1 MKSTQTTI
9 VTGCMSLILLSVQAA
24 GGAPPARTPATETPS
39 SNERIWFRHPGQE
52 FNSQALHLGNG
63 YFGASFYGG
72 VKEECFQLAE
82 KTFWTGG
89 PGDESTNSYGIIAG
103 GRDHI
108 QEVRRLI
115 LAGQVKEAD
124 ELAAKHLLGDYGRF
138 GAFSTVGE
146 LTIAFDGHEAEPQDY
161 VRELDVGRSLAR
173 VSYRLGTVGYR
184 REYFCSYPS
193 RVLAMRLTSDTPA
206 KLGFTLSIK
215 PAHKDYSLRF
225 SPDGRTL
232 DVIGKIDGNGRRYR
246 VAIELRPEGG
256 HLAHDDKSLRL
267 EGADAATLFYT
278 VATEYALQPPTYRG
292 ADPEAITSGIMRKIS
307 ARTYEDLS
315 REHAED
321 YARLY
326 GRTAFSLQ
334 GAADTERLPTNE
346 RWRRYADGDYAD
358 LGLKVLA
365 FNLGKYLLISASR
378 PGSLPANLQGVWN
391 PHHGAP
397 WSGNYQININIQMI
411 YMSGGVLDLSECQVP
426 LIDWVRAL
434 VVPGREVAKAYYGTH
449 GWVTHST
456 GNVWGYASP
465 GANLEWGMFPSGAA
479 WLCRHL
485 WEQYEFTQD
494 VRYLREQAYPVMREA
509 AEFWL
514 ENLVDYKGYL
524 VSAPA
529 VSAEHPSVLG
539 HLTPGPY
546 QDNAM
551 VGDLFDNVVAAAK
564 VLDTDAEFRAKV
576 EQTRSRMMPWR
587 VGRLGQLQEWAD
599 DLDRPDDHHRHY
611 MHIYAV
617 HPGQM
622 INPLEQPARAAAAK
636 KSMDLRG
643 DGDVP
648 MPDEPHLGGNWSR
661 GWKVWIFARL
671 LDGNRADKIFSQ
683 LIGQAGMEN
692 LMTYQQVP
700 AAGGKRTPMQ
710 LDGSVSTP
718 GFVAE
723 MLLQSQFG
731 ELHLL
736 PALPSAWKS
745 GSVEG
750 LRARGGCRVN
760 LSWADGQLVK
770 ATISGLNNRKLPPIR
785 LAGKLVDVSNDAR
798 IEIRPN

>member
-1 MKSTQTTI
+1 MGLASAPSADGGSAI
-9 VTGCMSLILLSVQAA
+9 QAPSA
-24 GGAPPARTPATETPS
+24 DQPA
-39 SNERIWFRHPGQE
+39 SNERIWFRHPGQA
-52 FNSQALHLGNG
+52 FDSQALHLGNG

-72 VKEECFQLAE
+72 AKEERFQLAE

-89 PGDESTNSYGIIAG
+89 PGDETTNSYGIIAG
-103 GRDHI
+103 GKDVV
-108 QEVRRLI
+108 QELRRLI
-115 LAGQVKEAD
+115 VSGNVKEAD
-124 ELAAKHLLGDYGRF
+124 ELAAKHFVGDYSQF

-146 LTIAFDGHEAEPQDY
+146 LSIAFDGHEAEPQDY
-161 VRELDVGRSLAR
+161 VRELDVGRSVAR
-173 VSYRLGTVGYR
+173 VSYQLGAVRYR
-184 REYFCSYPS
+184 REYFCSYPH
-193 RVLAMRLTSDTPA
+193 RVLAMRLAADVPG
-206 KLGFTLSIK
+206 KVGFALSIT
-215 PAHKDYSLRF
+215 PAHKEYSLQF

-232 DVIGKIDGNGRRYR
+232 EVIGKIDGNGRQYR
-246 VAIELRPEGG
+246 VRIELRPEGG
-256 HLAHDDKSLRL
+256 RLTHDDKSLRL
-267 EGADAATLFYT
+267 EGADAATVLYT
-278 VATEYALQPPTYRG
+278 VATDYALQPPAYRG
-292 ADPEAITSGIMRKIS
+292 ADPEAMTSEIMRKVADLS
-307 ARTYEDLS
+307 YEDL
-315 REHAED
+315 RRAHVED
-321 YARLY
+321 YEGLYRRTSFRL
-326 GRTAFSLQ
+326 A
-334 GAADTERLPTNE
+334 GATDVERLPTDE
-346 RWRRYADGDYAD
+346 RWRRYANGDYAD

-391 PHHGAP
+391 PHYRAP

-411 YMSGGVLDLSECQVP
+411 YMSGGVLGLPECQVP
-426 LIDWVRAL
+426 LIEWVRAL
-434 VVPGREVAKAYYGTH
+434 VVPGREVAKAYYGTK

-465 GANLEWGMFPSGAA
+465 GANIEWGVFPSGAA

-494 VRYLREQAYPVMREA
+494 KQYLREKTYPVMREA

-514 ENLVDYKGYL
+514 ENLVEYKGFL

-529 VSAEHPSVLG
+529 VSAEHASTMG

-551 VGDLFDNVVAAAK
+551 IGDLFDNVVAASK
-564 VLDTDAEFRAKV
+564 VLDADVEFRAKV
-576 EQTRSRMMPWR
+576 EQARSRLMPLR
-587 VGRLGQLQEWAD
+587 IGRLGQLQEWAD
-599 DLDRPDDHHRHY
+599 DLDKPDDHHRHY

-622 INPLEQPARAAAAK
+622 INPLEAPALAAAAK

-661 GWKVWIFARL
+661 GWKVWVFARL

-700 AAGGKRTPMQ
+700 TADGKRTPMQ

-736 PALPSAWKS
+736 PALPSSWKT
-745 GSVEG
+745 GSVDG
-750 LRARGGCRVN
+750 LTARGGGHVD
-760 LSWADGQLVK
+760 LSWKDNQLVK
-770 ATISGLNNRKLPPIR
+770 ATITVPKDGKLPPIR
-785 LAGKLVDVSNDAR
+785 LAGKLIDASTDKR
-798 IEIRPN
+798 ITIRQN